1 MHHCKHNFV
10 YVYMCMCFIVSMLS
24 EPLVKVI
31 RYVVEPT
38 YDILSCNLITKSTN
52 FPRNINQQYP
62 LCWIEYY
69 KLSPPHCYV
78 VKYFDFIQCV
88 ISYFQELMYVF
99 IVVYET
105 VRLELMEWLQWPMPF
120 LTASK
125 LRSFGEI
132 YLHSYIKG
140 ILWEL

>member
-1 MHHCKHNFV
+1 
-10 YVYMCMCFIVSMLS
+10 MLS

-78 VKYFDFIQCV
+78 VKYFDYPMCNFIL
-88 ISYFQELMYVF
+88 SRAYVCF
-99 IVVYET
+99 YRSLRNCAIGADGMVAVANALSHCQQVE
-105 VRLELMEWLQWPMPF
+105 
-120 LTASK
+120 K
-125 LRSFGEI
+125 L
-132 YLHSYIKG
+132 
-140 ILWEL
+140 W